1 MTYVKPKYQTQLCGK
16 VVELG
21 KGGATESNIAADLGI
36 GLVQLRQ
43 WVKAKPAFGE
53 ALEVALTASKSF
65 HEHRLQES
73 YEKKDGNA
81 SLIIALL
88 RANWPESYQSTQYN
102 GAAKSKGGK
111 QEEVDPDYYRREVDE
126 LIRQLKA
133 A

>member
-1 MTYVKPKYQTQLCGK
+1 MTYIKPKYKSEFCGT

-21 KGGATESNIAADLGI
+21 KGGATESNIAAELGI

-65 HEHRLQES
+65 HERRLQES

-88 RANWPESYQSTQYN
+88 RANWPESYQSSQYN
-102 GAAKSKGGK
+102 GSAKSKGGK
-111 QEEVDPDYYRREVDE
+111 QEEVDPGYYQREIDE

-133 A
+133 T

>member
-1 MTYVKPKYQTQLCGK
+1 MTYIKPKYKNELCGT

-21 KGGATESNIAADLGI
+21 KGGATESNIAAELGI

-65 HEHRLQES
+65 HERRLQES
-73 YEKKDGNA
+73 SEKKDGNA

-102 GAAKSKGGK
+102 GATKGKMGK
-111 QEEVDPDYYRREVDE
+111 GDEVDPEYYKQRVDQ
-126 LIRQLKA
+126 LIRELKGV
-133 A
+133 

>member
-1 MTYVKPKYQTQLCGK
+1 MTYIKPKYKNELCGT

-21 KGGATESNIAADLGI
+21 KDGATESNIAAELGI

-65 HEHRLQES
+65 HERRLQES

-102 GAAKSKGGK
+102 GATKGKMGK
-111 QEEVDPDYYRREVDE
+111 GDEVDPEYYKQRVDQ
-126 LIRQLKA
+126 LIRELKGV
-133 A
+133 

>member
-1 MTYVKPKYQTQLCGK
+1 MTYVKPKYTHALCGK
-16 VVELG
+16 VVQLG
-21 KGGATESNIAADLGI
+21 KGGATESNIAAELGV

-43 WVKAKPAFGE
+43 WVRSKPLFEE

-65 HEHRLQES
+65 HERRLQES

-102 GAAKSKGGK
+102 GSTK
-111 QEEVDPDYYRREVDE
+111 
-126 LIRQLKA
+126 
-133 A
+133 

>member
-1 MTYVKPKYQTQLCGK
+1 MTYIKGKYKNELCRK
-16 VVELG
+16 VVGLG
-21 KGGATESNIAADLGI
+21 KGGATESNIAAELGI

-43 WVKAKPAFGE
+43 WVKDKPEFGE

-65 HEHRLQES
+65 HERRLQES

-88 RANWPESYQSTQYN
+88 RANWPESYQSTQYS
-102 GAAKSKGGK
+102 GVGRSRAGK
-111 QEEVDPDYYRREVDE
+111 QDEVDPDLFRREVDE

-133 A
+133 I

>member
-1 MTYVKPKYQTQLCGK
+1 MTYVKPKYSAEYCAK

-21 KGGATESNIAADLGI
+21 KGGATESNIAAEIGI
-36 GLVQLRQ
+36 GLVQLKE
-43 WVKAKPAFGE
+43 WVKAKPAFRE

-65 HEHRLQES
+65 HERRLQES

-102 GAAKSKGGK
+102 GASKTKLAKD
-111 QEEVDPDYYRREVDE
+111 EEVDPEYYQRQVHE
-126 LIRQLKA
+126 LIRELKKV
-133 A
+133 

>member
-1 MTYVKPKYQTQLCGK
+1 MTYIKPKYKNELCGT

-21 KGGATESNIAADLGI
+21 KGGATESNIAAELGI

-65 HEHRLQES
+65 HERRLQES

-102 GAAKSKGGK
+102 GATKGKMGK
-111 QEEVDPDYYRREVDE
+111 GEEVDPEYYKQRVDQ
-126 LIRQLKA
+126 LIRELKGV
-133 A
+133 

>member
-1 MTYVKPKYQTQLCGK
+1 MTYIKPKYKNELCGT

-21 KGGATESNIAADLGI
+21 KGGATESNIAAELGI

-65 HEHRLQES
+65 HERRLQES

-102 GAAKSKGGK
+102 GSTKGKMGK
-111 QEEVDPDYYRREVDE
+111 GDEVDPEYYKQRVDQ
-126 LIRQLKA
+126 LIRELKGV
-133 A
+133 

>member
-1 MTYVKPKYQTQLCGK
+1 MTYTKPKYMGAYCGK

-21 KGGATESNIAADLGI
+21 KGGATESNIATELGI

-43 WVKAKPAFGE
+43 WVRDKPAFGE

-65 HEHRLQES
+65 HERRLQES

-88 RANWPESYQSTQYN
+88 RANWPESYQSTQYS
-102 GAAKSKGGK
+102 GTGKSKSNK
-111 QEEVDPDYYRREVDE
+111 QEEVDPEYYRREIDE
-126 LIRQLKA
+126 LMRQLRA
-133 A
+133 I

>member
-1 MTYVKPKYQTQLCGK
+1 VTYAKPKYKNVLCGR

-21 KGGATESNIAADLGI
+21 KGGATESNIAAELGI

-43 WVKAKPAFGE
+43 WVKVKPEFGQ

-65 HEHRLQES
+65 HERRLQES

-88 RANWPESYQSTQYN
+88 RANWPESYQSTQYS
-102 GAAKSKGGK
+102 GTTKSKGGK
-111 QEEVDPDYYRREVDE
+111 QEEVDPDYFRREVNKLIAE
-126 LIRQLKA
+126 LTKP
-133 A
+133 

>member
-1 MTYVKPKYQTQLCGK
+1 MTYVKPKYTHALCGK
-16 VVELG
+16 VVQLG
-21 KGGATESNIAADLGI
+21 KGGATESNIAAELGV

-43 WVKAKPAFGE
+43 WVRSKPLFEE

-65 HEHRLQES
+65 HERRLQES

-102 GAAKSKGGK
+102 GSTKSKSAK
-111 QEEVDPDYYRREVDE
+111 TEEVDPDYYNKEIAKLIKE
-126 LIRQLKA
+126 LNEK
-133 A
+133 

>member
-1 MTYVKPKYQTQLCGK
+1 MTYIKPKYKSELCGT

-21 KGGATESNIAADLGI
+21 KGGATESNIAAELGI

-65 HEHRLQES
+65 HERRLQES

-88 RANWPESYQSTQYN
+88 RANWPESYQSSQYS
-102 GAAKSKGGK
+102 GSTKSKGSK
-111 QEEVDPDYYRREVDE
+111 QEEVDPDYYKREIDE
-126 LIRQLKA
+126 LIRQLNKP
-133 A
+133 

>member
-1 MTYVKPKYQTQLCGK
+1 MTYIKPKYQTQLCGK

-21 KGGATESNIAADLGI
+21 KGGATESNIAAELGI

-43 WVKAKPAFGE
+43 WVKAKPQFGE

-65 HEHRLQES
+65 HEHRLKES

-111 QEEVDPDYYRREVDE
+111 QDEVDPDYFKREVDE
-126 LIRQLKA
+126 LIRQLNA

>member
-1 MTYVKPKYQTQLCGK
+1 MTYVKPKYKNDLCGT

-21 KGGATESNIAADLGI
+21 KGGATESNIAAELGI

-43 WVKAKPAFGE
+43 WVKTKPEFAE

-65 HEHRLQES
+65 HERRLQES

-88 RANWPESYQSTQYN
+88 RANWPENYQSTQYN
-102 GAAKSKGGK
+102 GIAKSKGGK
-111 QEEVDPDYYRREVDE
+111 QEAVDPDYFQSEIAK
-126 LIRQLKA
+126 LISQLKEA
-133 A
+133 

>member
-1 MTYVKPKYQTQLCGK
+1 MTYAKPKYKNVLCGR

-21 KGGATESNIAADLGI
+21 KGGATESNIAAELGI

-43 WVKAKPAFGE
+43 WVKVKPEFGQ

-65 HEHRLQES
+65 HERRLQES

-88 RANWPESYQSTQYN
+88 RANWPESYQSTQYS
-102 GAAKSKGGK
+102 GTTKSKGGK
-111 QEEVDPDYYRREVDE
+111 QEEVDPDYFRREVNKLIAE
-126 LIRQLKA
+126 LTKP
-133 A
+133 

>member
-1 MTYVKPKYQTQLCGK
+1 MTYIKPKYKNELCGT

-21 KGGATESNIAADLGI
+21 KGGATESNIAAEIGI
-36 GLVQLRQ
+36 GLVQLKE
-43 WVKAKPAFGE
+43 WVKAKPAFRE

-65 HEHRLQES
+65 HERRLQES

-102 GAAKSKGGK
+102 GASKAKLAKDEGI
-111 QEEVDPDYYRREVDE
+111 DPEYYQRQLYE
-126 LIRQLKA
+126 LIRELKKV
-133 A
+133 

>member
-1 MTYVKPKYQTQLCGK
+1 MTYTKPKYKNQLCGT

-21 KGGATESNIAADLGI
+21 KGGATESNIAAELGI
-36 GLVQLRQ
+36 GLAQLRQ

-65 HEHRLQES
+65 HERRLQES

-88 RANWPESYQSTQYN
+88 RANWPESYQSSQYN
-102 GAAKSKGGK
+102 SAAKSKGGK
-111 QEEVDPDYYRREVDE
+111 QEEMDHDFFQREISE
-126 LIRQLKA
+126 LIRQLNKS
-133 A
+133 

>member
-1 MTYVKPKYQTQLCGK
+1 MTYTRPKYKSECCGK

-21 KGGATESNIAADLGI
+21 KGGATESNIATELGI

-43 WVKAKPAFGE
+43 WVKDKPAFGE

-65 HEHRLQES
+65 HERRLQES

-88 RANWPESYQSTQYN
+88 RANWPESYQSTQYS
-102 GAAKSKGGK
+102 GTGKSKSGK
-111 QEEVDPDYYRREVDE
+111 QEEVDPDYYRREINE
-126 LIRQLKA
+126 LIRQLNA
-133 A
+133 V